1 MMTFQ
6 EYDQMNERCILYRAK
21 ALEAIVDIA
30 GLDIDIFYA
39 HSYLT
44 QCSEDTLSYNI
55 ESDEGFEFD
64 GEMKISI
71 LELYLK
77 GYIELAKQKYKGN

>member
-1 MMTFQ
+1 MTFQ
-6 EYDQMNERCILYRAK
+6 EYDLMNERCIMYRTK

-30 GLDIDIFYA
+30 DLDIDISYA

-55 ESDEGFEFD
+55 ETADGFEFD
-64 GEMKISI
+64 GEMDISI

>member
-1 MMTFQ
+1 MTFQ
-6 EYDQMNERCILYRAK
+6 EYDQMNERCIMYRAK
-21 ALEAIVDIA
+21 ALEGIVDIA
-30 GLDIDIFYA
+30 GLDIDIYYA

-44 QCSEDTLSYNI
+44 RCSEDAIRYNI
-55 ESDEGFEFD
+55 ETADGFEFD
-64 GEMKISI
+64 GEIEISI

>member
-1 MMTFQ
+1 MTFQ
-6 EYDQMNERCILYRAK
+6 EYDLMNERCIMYRTK

-30 GLDIDIFYA
+30 GLDIDIYYA
-39 HSYLT
+39 HSYLS

-55 ESDEGFEFD
+55 ESDDGFEFD